1 MVNFIRTKHYAYAC
15 LGKRQKSKRKYRRPT
30 GRHNKMRQKWKG
42 RTPMV
47 EVGYKNS
54 EKLRGLIQGKIPILI
69 QNVNDLTKIGKN
81 NIIILANVGDRKKI
95 EIVKQ
100 AQEKKLDIANFNL
113 NKFLKK
119 MKRQEK
125 FRKKTSVKPEVKK
138 QEEKPAD
145 NKENKEAKK

>member
-1 MVNFIRTKHYAYAC
+1 
-15 LGKRQKSKRKYRRPT
+15 
-30 GRHNKMRQKWKG
+30 
-42 RTPMV
+42 MV

-100 AQEKKLDIANFNL
+100 AQAKKLDIANFNL
-113 NKFLKK
+113 KKFLKK

-125 FRKKTSVKPEVKK
+125 LRKKTSVKPEVKK